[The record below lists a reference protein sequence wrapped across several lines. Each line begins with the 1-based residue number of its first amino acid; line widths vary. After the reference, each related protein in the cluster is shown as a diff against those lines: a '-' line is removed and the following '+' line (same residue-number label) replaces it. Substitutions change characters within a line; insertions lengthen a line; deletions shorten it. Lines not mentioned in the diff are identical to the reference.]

1 MFAGAGLQRVNGSVC
16 AFIDTV
22 GVAVWDKPHIKDGF
36 NQVTQGMMHHPVTER
51 CGADFSALRL
61 VDVEM
66 MIRAG
71 AIRPGVQF
79 CLKLNQLIR
88 DFMFKICRW
97 DAPTLALR
105 RFAVC

>member
-36 NQVTQGMMHHPVTER
+36 NQVAQRMMHHPVTER
-51 CGADFSALRL
+51 GGTDLAAFRL
-61 VDVEM
+61 VDVKM

-88 DFMFKICRW
+88 DLVFKVRRW
-97 DAPTLALR
+97 DAPAFALCG
-105 RFAVC
+105 FAIR